1 MEAFR
6 TDQEQQRRQKIE
18 TLRTHGIEP
27 YQSRFDRTHSS
38 AEAIR
43 YFEQLEKAGVTDTRS
58 ERVALAGRIVAI
70 RVMGKATFAHI
81 QDFSG
86 RIQLLAKVDKL
97 GDEAYRRFTDLDL
110 GDIIG
115 VHGTLF
121 RTKRGEITCEIEGF
135 VLLAKALRPLPEKY
149 HGLKDKELRYRQRY
163 LDLIANPEVMD
174 VVMSRSRMV
183 EETRTFLKGR
193 GFVEV
198 ETPVLETLAG
208 GAAARPFRTHHN
220 ALDMDLYLRIALE
233 LYLKRLIIGGFDR
246 VYEIGRI
253 FRNEGM
259 DQWHSPEYTMLELY
273 QAYTDVEGMME
284 LTESLAIHLVERVK
298 GTPTIQYQGQ
308 EINFSRPFKRIE
320 MVEAV
325 SQVVDEDLSKADVPT
340 LEGLIKKY
348 NIEPKPGLG
357 WGGLVAELFE
367 ELVQETLVQPTFV
380 LGHPV
385 EVSPLARRRTTDPR
399 LTDRFE
405 LFIAGAEIAH
415 ASSAVNDPDDQ
426 RTRFVDQARARAAG
440 DDETH
445 PMDEDFLT
453 ALEYGFPPTGGMGM
467 GVDRLAAILTDQPS
481 IRAVILFPHL
491 RARHAEPLLHPGAA
505 GPGCGGGAQT
515 GRAGAGR

>member
-1 MEAFR
+1 MEGER
-6 TDQEQQRRQKIE
+6 TEQELQRRQKLT
-18 TLRTHGIEP
+18 TLRSQGIEP

-38 AEAIR
+38 AEALAL
-43 YFEQLEKAGVTDTRS
+43 FEQAEKSGGAETRS
-58 ERVALAGRIVAI
+58 ERVALAGRLVAI

-81 QDFSG
+81 QDFAG

-97 GDEAYRRFTDLDL
+97 GEESYKRFTDLDL

-115 VHGTLF
+115 VHGALF
-121 RTKRGEITCEIEGF
+121 RTKRGEITCEVEDF

-174 VVMSRSRMV
+174 VFLARSRMV
-183 EETRTFLKGR
+183 EETRTFMRGR

-198 ETPVLETLAG
+198 ETPVLQAIAG
-208 GAAARPFRTHHN
+208 GASARPFRTHHN

-273 QAYTDVEGMME
+273 QAYTDVEGMLE
-284 LTESLAIHLVERVK
+284 LTESLVVHLVERVK
-298 GTPTIQYQGQ
+298 GTPTIQYQGR
-308 EINFSRPFKRIE
+308 EITFSRPFKRIE
-320 MVEAV
+320 MAEAV
-325 SQVVDEDLSKADVPT
+325 SQVVDEDLLKADLPM
-340 LEGLIKKY
+340 LQGLIKKY
-348 NIEPKPGLG
+348 NIDPKPGLG
-357 WGGLVAELFE
+357 WGGLIAELFE
-367 ELVQETLVQPTFV
+367 ELVQDTLMQPTFV
-380 LGHPV
+380 LGHPT
-385 EVSPLARRRTTDPR
+385 EVSPLARRRSSDPR

-405 LFIAGAEIAH
+405 LFIAGEEIAN
-415 ASSAVNDPDDQ
+415 AFSELNDPDDQ
-426 RTRFVDQARARAAG
+426 RARFVDQARARAAG
-440 DDETH
+440 DEETH

-467 GVDRLAAILTDQPS
+467 GIDRLAAIITDQPS
-481 IRAVILFPHL
+481 IRDVILFPHL
-491 RARHAEPLLHPGAA
+491 RARHAEP
-505 GPGCGGGAQT
+505 
-515 GRAGAGR
+515 

>member
-1 MEAFR
+1 MEAER
-6 TDQEQQRRQKIE
+6 TEQELQRRQKLSS
-18 TLRTHGIEP
+18 LRAQGIEP

-38 AEAIR
+38 AEAIAL
-43 YFEQLEKAGVTDTRS
+43 FEQVEKSGGAEPRS
-58 ERVALAGRIVAI
+58 QRVALAGRLVAI
-70 RVMGKATFAHI
+70 RVMGKATFAHT
-81 QDFSG
+81 QDFAG

-97 GDEAYRRFTDLDL
+97 GEEPYRRFTDLDL
-110 GDIIG
+110 GDIVG

-121 RTKRGEITCEIEGF
+121 RTKRGEITCEIEDF

-174 VVMSRSRMV
+174 VFLARSRLV

-198 ETPVLETLAG
+198 ETPVLQAMAG

-233 LYLKRLIIGGFDR
+233 LYLKRLIVGGYDR
-246 VYEIGRI
+246 VFEIGRI

-273 QAYTDVEGMME
+273 QALTDVGGMLE
-284 LTESLAIHLVERVK
+284 LTESLVIHLVERVK
-298 GTPTIQYQGQ
+298 GNPTIQYQSQ
-308 EINFSRPFKRIE
+308 EIAFTRPFKRIE

-325 SQVVDEDLSKADVPT
+325 SQVVDEDLLKADVPQ
-340 LEGLIKKY
+340 LQALVKKY

-357 WGGLVAELFE
+357 WGGLIAELFD
-367 ELVQETLVQPTFV
+367 ELVQDTLVQPTFV

-385 EVSPLARRRTTDPR
+385 EVSPLARRRTSDPR

-405 LFIAGAEIAH
+405 LFIAGQEIAN
-415 ASSAVNDPDDQ
+415 AFSELNDPDDQ
-426 RTRFVDQARARAAG
+426 RTRFEDQARARTRIRVPTDRWHGPRGRPAG
-440 DDETH
+440 CH
-445 PMDEDFLT
+445 PHRSGLDPRCHPL
-453 ALEYGFPPTGGMGM
+453 PP
-467 GVDRLAAILTDQPS
+467 S
-481 IRAVILFPHL
+481 
-491 RARHAEPLLHPGAA
+491 A
-505 GPGCGGGAQT
+505 GSSC
-515 GRAGAGR
+515 

>member
-1 MEAFR
+1 MEAER
-6 TDQEQQRRQKIE
+6 TEQELQRRQKLSS
-18 TLRTHGIEP
+18 LRAQGVEP

-38 AEAIR
+38 AEAIAL
-43 YFEQLEKAGVTDTRS
+43 FEQVEKSGGAEPRS
-58 ERVALAGRIVAI
+58 QRVALAGRLVAI
-70 RVMGKATFAHI
+70 RVMGKATFAHT
-81 QDFSG
+81 QDFAG

-97 GDEAYRRFTDLDL
+97 GEEPYRRFTDLDL
-110 GDIIG
+110 GDIVG

-121 RTKRGEITCEIEGF
+121 RTKRGEITCEIEDF

-174 VVMSRSRMV
+174 VFLARSRLV

-198 ETPVLETLAG
+198 ETPVLQAMAG

-233 LYLKRLIIGGFDR
+233 LYLKRLIVGGYDR
-246 VYEIGRI
+246 VFEIGRI

-273 QAYTDVEGMME
+273 QALTDVGGMLE
-284 LTESLAIHLVERVK
+284 LTESLVIHLVERVK
-298 GTPTIQYQGQ
+298 GNPTIQYQGQ
-308 EINFSRPFKRIE
+308 EIAFTRPFKRIE
-320 MVEAV
+320 MVEAI
-325 SQVVDEDLSKADVPT
+325 SQVVDEDLLKADVPQ
-340 LEGLIKKY
+340 LQALVKKY

-357 WGGLVAELFE
+357 WGGLIAELFD
-367 ELVQETLVQPTFV
+367 ELVQDTLVQPTFV

-385 EVSPLARRRTTDPR
+385 EISPLARRRTSDPR

-405 LFIAGAEIAH
+405 LFIAGQEIAN
-415 ASSAVNDPDDQ
+415 AFSELNDPDDQ
-426 RTRFVDQARARAAG
+426 RTRFEDQARARAAG
-440 DDETH
+440 DEETH

-453 ALEYGFPPTGGMGM
+453 ALEYGFPPTGGMGL
-467 GVDRLAAILTDQPS
+467 GVDRLVAILTDQAS
-481 IRAVILFPHL
+481 IRDVILFPHL
-491 RARHAEPLLHPGAA
+491 RARHAEP
-505 GPGCGGGAQT
+505 
-515 GRAGAGR
+515 

>member
-1 MEAFR
+1 MEAER
-6 TDQEQQRRQKIE
+6 TEQELQRRQKLQA
-18 TLRTHGIEP
+18 LRSKGIEP

-38 AEAIR
+38 AEALAL
-43 YFEQLEKAGVTDTRS
+43 FEQAEKSTGAEARS
-58 ERVALAGRIVAI
+58 DRVALAGRLVAI

-81 QDFSG
+81 QDFAG

-97 GDEAYRRFTDLDL
+97 GEDAYKRFTDLDL

-115 VHGTLF
+115 ARGTLF
-121 RTKRGEITCEIEGF
+121 RTKRGEITAEIEDF

-163 LDLIANPEVMD
+163 LDLIANPEVME
-174 VVMSRSRMV
+174 VFLSRSRMV
-183 EETRTFLKGR
+183 EETRTFLRGR

-198 ETPVLETLAG
+198 ETPVLQALAG

-233 LYLKRLIIGGFDR
+233 LYLKRLIIGGYDR
-246 VYEIGRI
+246 VFEIGRI

-284 LTESLAIHLVERVK
+284 LTESLVIHLVERVK
-298 GTPTIQYQGQ
+298 GNPTIQYQGQ
-308 EINFSRPFKRIE
+308 EIQFTRPFKRIE

-325 SQVVDEDLSKADVPT
+325 SQVVGQDVSKAEVPA
-340 LEGLIKKY
+340 LLSLIKKH
-348 NIEPKPGLG
+348 NIEPKQAGLG
-357 WGGLVAELFE
+357 WGGLIAELFE
-367 ELVQETLVQPTFV
+367 ELVQDTLVQPTFV

-385 EVSPLARRRTTDPR
+385 EVSPLARRRSSDPR

-405 LFIAGAEIAH
+405 LFIAGEEIAN
-415 ASSAVNDPDDQ
+415 AFSELNDPDDQ
-426 RTRFVDQARARAAG
+426 RTRFEDQARARAAG
-440 DDETH
+440 DEETH

-453 ALEYGFPPTGGMGM
+453 ALEYGFPPTGGMGL
-467 GVDRLAAILTDQPS
+467 GIDRLAAILTDQAS
-481 IRAVILFPHL
+481 IRDVILFPLL
-491 RARHAEPLLHPGAA
+491 RARHAEP
-505 GPGCGGGAQT
+505 
-515 GRAGAGR
+515 

>member
-18 TLRTHGIEP
+18 TLRSRGIEP
-27 YQSRFDRTHSS
+27 YQSRFDRTHST

-43 YFEQLEKAGVTDTRS
+43 YFEQLEKPGVVDTRS

-70 RVMGKATFAHI
+70 RVMGKASFAHI

-115 VHGTLF
+115 ASGTLF
-121 RTKRGEITCEIEGF
+121 RTKRGEITCELEEF
-135 VLLAKALRPLPEKY
+135 TLLAKSLRPLPEKY
-149 HGLKDKELRYRQRY
+149 HGLRDIELRYRQRY
-163 LDLIANPEVMD
+163 LDLISNPEVME
-174 VVMSRSRMV
+174 VFLARSRMV
-183 EETRTFLKGR
+183 DETRTFLRGR

-198 ETPVLETLAG
+198 ETPVLQTMAG

-220 ALDMDLYLRIALE
+220 ALDMELYLRIALE

-246 VYEIGRI
+246 VFEIGRI

-284 LTESLAIHLVERVK
+284 LTESLVIHLAERIH
-298 GTPTIQYQGQ
+298 GSPSIRYQGK
-308 EINFSRPFKRIE
+308 EITITRPFKRIE

-325 SQVVDEDLSKADVPT
+325 SQVVDQDLYKADMAT
-340 LEGLIKKY
+340 LQRLIGRH
-348 NIEPKPGLG
+348 NIQPKPGLG
-357 WGGLVAELFE
+357 WGGLIAELFE
-367 ELVQETLVQPTFV
+367 ELVQDTLVQPTFV

-385 EVSPLARRRTTDPR
+385 EVSPLARRRVSDPR

-405 LFIAGAEIAH
+405 LMIAGEEIAN
-415 ASSAVNDPDDQ
+415 AFSELNDPDDQ
-426 RTRFVDQARARAAG
+426 RARFEDQARARAAG

-453 ALEYGFPPTGGMGM
+453 ALEYGFPPTGGMGL
-467 GVDRLAAILTDQPS
+467 GIDRLVAILMDQPS
-481 IRAVILFPHL
+481 IRDVILFPSL
-491 RARHAEPLLHPGAA
+491 RARHAEP
-505 GPGCGGGAQT
+505 
-515 GRAGAGR
+515 

>member
-1 MEAFR
+1 MEAER
-6 TDQEQQRRQKIE
+6 TEQELQRRQKLQA
-18 TLRTHGIEP
+18 LRTQGIEP

-38 AEAIR
+38 AEALAR
-43 YFEQLEKAGVTDTRS
+43 FEQAEKLGGADARS
-58 ERVALAGRIVAI
+58 DRVALAGRLVAI

-81 QDFSG
+81 QDFAG

-97 GDEAYRRFTDLDL
+97 GDEAYKRFTDLDL
-110 GDIIG
+110 GDIA
-115 VHGTLF
+115 
-121 RTKRGEITCEIEGF
+121 CEIEDYL
-135 VLLAKALRPLPEKY
+135 LLAKALRPLPEKY

-174 VVMSRSRMV
+174 VFLRRSRLV

-198 ETPVLETLAG
+198 ETPVLQTLAG

-233 LYLKRLIIGGFDR
+233 LYLKRLIIGGYDR
-246 VYEIGRI
+246 VFEIGRI

-284 LTESLAIHLVERVK
+284 LTEALVIHLVERVK
-298 GTPTIQYQGQ
+298 GTPTIQYQGR
-308 EINFSRPFKRIE
+308 EITFSRPFKRIE
-320 MVEAV
+320 MAEAV
-325 SQVVDEDLSKADVPT
+325 SQVVDEDLLKADVPM

-367 ELVQETLVQPTFV
+367 ELVQDTLVQPTFV

-385 EVSPLARRRTTDPR
+385 EVSPLARRRTSDPR

-405 LFIAGAEIAH
+405 LFIAGEEMANAFSEL
-415 ASSAVNDPDDQ
+415 NDPDDQ
-426 RTRFVDQARARAAG
+426 RTRFEDQARARAAG
-440 DDETH
+440 DEETH

-467 GVDRLAAILTDQPS
+467 GIDRLVAILTDQPS
-481 IRAVILFPHL
+481 IRDVILFPSL
-491 RARHAEPLLHPGAA
+491 RARHAEP
-505 GPGCGGGAQT
+505 
-515 GRAGAGR
+515 

>member
-1 MEAFR
+1 MEAPR
-6 TDQEQQRRQKIE
+6 TEQELQRRQKLQ
-18 TLRTHGIEP
+18 TLRSQGVEP

-38 AEAIR
+38 AEALAL
-43 YFEQLEKAGVTDTRS
+43 FEQAEKSGGADART
-58 ERVALAGRIVAI
+58 EKVALAGRLVAI

-81 QDFSG
+81 QDFAG

-97 GDEAYRRFTDLDL
+97 GGEAYRRFTDLDL

-115 VHGTLF
+115 VQGVLF
-121 RTKRGEITCEIEGF
+121 RTKRGEITCEIDEF
-135 VLLAKALRPLPEKY
+135 ALLAKALRPLPEKY

-163 LDLIANPEVMD
+163 LDLIANPQVMEVFLT
-174 VVMSRSRMV
+174 RSRVV
-183 EETRTFLKGR
+183 EETRTFLKAR

-198 ETPVLETLAG
+198 ETPVLQPIAG
-208 GAAARPFRTHHN
+208 GAAARPFITHHN

-284 LTESLAIHLVERVK
+284 LTESLVIHLVERVK
-298 GTPTIQYQGQ
+298 GTPTIQYQGD
-308 EINFSRPFKRIE
+308 EIHITRPFQRIE

-325 SQVVDEDLSKADVPT
+325 SQKVDEDLLRADVPQ
-340 LEGLIKKY
+340 LQALIKKH

-357 WGGLVAELFE
+357 WGGLIAELFD
-367 ELVQETLVQPTFV
+367 ELVQPGLVQPTFV

-385 EVSPLARRRTTDPR
+385 EVSPLARRRASDPR

-405 LFIAGAEIAH
+405 LFIAREEIAN
-415 ASSAVNDPDDQ
+415 AFSELNDPDDQ
-426 RTRFVDQARARAAG
+426 RLRFEDQARARVAG
-440 DDETH
+440 DQETH

-453 ALEYGFPPTGGMGM
+453 ALEHGFPPTGGMGL
-467 GVDRLAAILTDQPS
+467 GVDRLVAILTDQPS
-481 IRAVILFPHL
+481 IRDVILFPPL
-491 RARHAEPLLHPGAA
+491 RSRHAEP
-505 GPGCGGGAQT
+505 
-515 GRAGAGR
+515 